1 MRVPGTASQRNHYY
15 SVRLRRWK
23 VALGAPM
30 LCLFLTAA
38 FTGASYGQDNAPA
51 QPDVQPKQELK
62 SSQGADVKV
71 KDGAKKEV
79 KPLVDGGAKPE
90 HPKPEPKTAPVAE
103 VKAKDAPK
111 KEVAPA
117 NEAKAGPRPNESRT
131 GVPDYVIGSEDVL
144 EIAVWK
150 NAELTKVVNVRP
162 DGKIS
167 LPLIGDVA
175 AAGLTPVEL
184 HDAIV
189 SRLKEYQDTAI
200 VSVIVNSVNS
210 YRIFMLGEVKTP
222 GTYQLKTKTTVIQA
236 IALAG
241 GFTQYA
247 SRNKM
252 VIIRKS
258 PDGRG
263 VRIPVPFDDI
273 VQSDESTDKNLYL
286 LPGDTI
292 FVP

>member
-1 MRVPGTASQRNHYY
+1 MAASGTINRYALINRVRVPA
-15 SVRLRRWK
+15 
-23 VALGAPM
+23 
-30 LCLFLTAA
+30 LCLFLAAA
-38 FTGASYGQDNAPA
+38 FTGTSYGQDKTQAKPEE
-51 QPDVQPKQELK
+51 QPKQELK
-62 SSQGADVKV
+62 SSQVADVKA
-71 KDGAKKEV
+71 KESTKKEV
-79 KPLVDGGAKPE
+79 KPSVDGKTE
-90 HPKPEPKTAPVAE
+90 QPKPEPKTPPAADA
-103 VKAKDAPK
+103 KAKDAQK
-111 KEVAPA
+111 KEAA
-117 NEAKAGPRPNESRT
+117 SGNAAKAGPQESR
-131 GVPDYVIGSEDVL
+131 VSPPDYVIGSEDVL

-189 SRLKEYQDTAI
+189 GRLKEYQDAAI
-200 VSVIVNSVNS
+200 VSVIVQSVNS
-210 YRIFMLGEVKTP
+210 YRIFMVGEVKTP

-236 IALAG
+236 ISLAG

-247 SRNKM
+247 SKNKM
-252 VIIRKS
+252 IIIRKS

-263 VRIPVPFDDI
+263 VRIPVSFDDI
-273 VQSDESTDKNLYL
+273 VQSDESADKNIFL

>member
-1 MRVPGTASQRNHYY
+1 MTHTYKETSVSTASGYVNMYALLNR
-15 SVRLRRWK
+15 VR
-23 VALGAPM
+23 VPM

-38 FTGASYGQDNAPA
+38 FTGASYGLDKTSAKPEG
-51 QPDVQPKQELK
+51 QPKQELK
-62 SSQGADVKV
+62 SSQGSDVK
-71 KDGAKKEV
+71 AKESTKTEQ
-79 KPLVDGGAKPE
+79 
-90 HPKPEPKTAPVAE
+90 PKPEPKTLPAADAQ
-103 VKAKDAPK
+103 AKDAPK
-111 KEVAPA
+111 KEVTTG
-117 NEAKAGPRPNESRT
+117 NEAKAAPRQSESRT
-131 GVPDYVIGSEDVL
+131 GTPDYVIGSEDVL

-189 SRLKEYQDTAI
+189 ARLKEYQDTAI

-222 GTYQLKTKTTVIQA
+222 GAHQLKTKTTVIQA
-236 IALAG
+236 VAIAG

-273 VQSDESTDKNLYL
+273 VQSDESTDKNMFL

>member
-1 MRVPGTASQRNHYY
+1 MLIKETPVAIASGHVNMYALLGRARVPA
-15 SVRLRRWK
+15 
-23 VALGAPM
+23 
-30 LCLFLTAA
+30 LCLFLATA
-38 FTGASYGQDNAPA
+38 FTGAAYGLDKA
-51 QPDVQPKQELK
+51 QAKPELQPKQELK
-62 SSQGADVKV
+62 SSQAADVKA
-71 KDGAKKEV
+71 KEGAKT
-79 KPLVDGGAKPE
+79 GQT
-90 HPKPEPKTAPVAE
+90 KPEPKTAPAADD
-103 VKAKDAPK
+103 KAKDAP
-111 KEVAPA
+111 
-117 NEAKAGPRPNESRT
+117 GRSESRT
-131 GVPDYVIGSEDVL
+131 VAPDYVIGSEDVL

-162 DGKIS
+162 DGRIS

-189 SRLKEYQDTAI
+189 ARLKEYQDTAI

-222 GTYQLKTKTTVIQA
+222 GAHQLKTKTTVIQA
-236 IALAG
+236 IAIAG

-258 PDGRG
+258 PDGKG

-273 VQSDESTDKNLYL
+273 VQSDESTNKNLYL